1 MADIYVPGMQQEAP
15 STRAVQET
23 ASLMERLLAYFLDS
37 VIFLVLCYAG
47 LYYVVNFKGMAF
59 TPQLHLKAQ
68 LLSFGAFMLYAAIF
82 SCGGLA
88 TLGKFLMGLRV
99 RRADTMEPLSFIQS
113 FMRAIGYAVSSLPF
127 YGGFIIALVTPEH
140 RALHDFMAGSVVVR
154 VDEKSPLM
162 KTLIGAAASAVA
174 LLLGYGLYVNGV
186 LGMTEADK
194 QMLAQAHAQMGKLDY
209 LEQLHK
215 HNYGSYT
222 NNFDKLAQLSG
233 NPYALR
239 QDLLKSVDAESLEI
253 GADIA
258 GYQISGRAKNAQR
271 TQIIIT
277 GPAD

>member
-1 MADIYVPGMQQEAP
+1 
-15 STRAVQET
+15 
-23 ASLMERLLAYFLDS
+23 
-37 VIFLVLCYAG
+37 
-47 LYYVVNFKGMAF
+47 
-59 TPQLHLKAQ
+59 
-68 LLSFGAFMLYAAIF
+68 
-82 SCGGLA
+82 
-88 TLGKFLMGLRV
+88 
-99 RRADTMEPLSFIQS
+99 
-113 FMRAIGYAVSSLPF
+113 
-127 YGGFIIALVTPEH
+127 
-140 RALHDFMAGSVVVR
+140 
-154 VDEKSPLM
+154 
-162 KTLIGAAASAVA
+162 
-174 LLLGYGLYVNGV
+174 
-186 LGMTEADK
+186 MTEADK